1 METPA
6 IVIYDGECSFCDGSV
21 QFILDHDPKGR
32 FRFAASQ
39 SEAGRELLVRAGLPP
54 EGVGSIVLIED
65 GAAYTKTTASL
76 RIARKL
82 RGLSPLAYPL
92 ILIPRVVRDLFYD
105 LFAAN
110 RYRWFGKLEQCRVP
124 SPEER
129 DRFLD
134 AA

>member
-1 METPA
+1 MEEPA
-6 IVIYDGECSFCDGSV
+6 IILYDGECSFCDGSV
-21 QFILDHDPKGR
+21 QFILDHDPTGK

-39 SEAGRELLVRAGLPP
+39 SEAGRELLVRAGLPA
-54 EGVGSIVLIED
+54 EGVGSIVLLED
-65 GAAYTKTTASL
+65 GEVYTKTTASL

-92 ILIPRVVRDLFYD
+92 ILVPRAVRDFFYNV
-105 LFAAN
+105 FAAN
-110 RYRWFGKLEQCRVP
+110 RYRWYGRLEQCRVP

>member
-21 QFILDHDPKGR
+21 RFMLDHDPRGR

-54 EGVGSIVLIED
+54 EGVGSIVLLED

-92 ILIPRVVRDLFYD
+92 ILIPRVVRDAFYD

>member
-1 METPA
+1 MQTPA

-21 QFILDHDPKGR
+21 QFMLDHDPKGR

-39 SEAGRELLVRAGLPP
+39 SEAGRQLLVRAGLPP

-65 GAAYTKTTASL
+65 GKVYTKTTASL

-92 ILIPRVVRDLFYD
+92 ILIPRVVRDFFYD

-110 RYRWFGKLEQCRVP
+110 RYRWFGKLEQCRLP
-124 SPEER
+124 SPEQRE
-129 DRFLD
+129 RFLD
-134 AA
+134 IA